1 VLSPDAPDGAADE
14 DCSHMAVDPNGF
26 ASQAALMVFDDDLQ
40 VLCWNEGAQALTGI
54 PAEEAVGR
62 PCWEVIAG
70 RDDEGGTICHRG
82 CSRARIVREGRCLPA
97 EVLHARTATGR
108 RRISLETIAAQAEEG
123 TLFIHVM
130 RDAPAPAPKEPDA
143 PPGPAPQLTPRQRQI
158 LELLAAGQAPKVIAR
173 QLGLMETTVRNHI
186 RLLFLALGAHS
197 QLEAVAR
204 ARDYGL
210 I

>member
-1 VLSPDAPDGAADE
+1 
-14 DCSHMAVDPNGF
+14 MAVDPNGF

-40 VLCWNEGAQALTGI
+40 VLCWNEGAEALTGI

-62 PCWEVIAG
+62 PCWAVIAG
-70 RDDEGGTICHRG
+70 RDDQGGTVCHKG

-108 RRISLETIAAQAEEG
+108 RRISLETIAAEAEEG
-123 TLFIHVM
+123 ALFLHVM
-130 RDAPAPAPKEPDA
+130 RDAPAPMEAERPS
-143 PPGPAPQLTPRQRQI
+143 GPVPQLTPRQHEI
-158 LELLAAGQAPKVIAR
+158 LQRLAEGQPPKLVAR
-173 QLGLMETTVRNHI
+173 DLGLMETTVRNHI
-186 RLLFLALGAHS
+186 RLLHLALGAHS

-204 ARDYGL
+204 ARAFGL

>member
-1 VLSPDAPDGAADE
+1 
-14 DCSHMAVDPNGF
+14 
-26 ASQAALMVFDDDLQ
+26 MVFDDDLQ
-40 VLCWNEGAQALTGI
+40 VLCWNEGAKALTGI
-54 PAEEAVGR
+54 PPEEAVGR

-70 RDDEGGTICHRG
+70 RDDEGGLICHRG

-108 RRISLETIAAQAEEG
+108 RRVSLETIAAEADEG

-130 RDAPAPAPKEPDA
+130 RDAPALEPEHPAES
-143 PPGPAPQLTPRQRQI
+143 PGPAPQLTARQRQI
-158 LELLAAGQAPKVIAR
+158 LHFLAVGKPPKVIALE
-173 QLGLMETTVRNHI
+173 LGLMETTVRNHI

-204 ARDYGL
+204 ARSFRL
-210 I
+210 V

>member
-1 VLSPDAPDGAADE
+1 
-14 DCSHMAVDPNGF
+14 MAVDPKGF
-26 ASQAALMVFDDDLQ
+26 SSQAALMVFDDDLR
-40 VLCWNEGAQALTGI
+40 VLCWNDGAEALTGI
-54 PAEEAVGR
+54 PAAEAVGR

-70 RDDEGGTICHRG
+70 EDDAGGIVCHRG

-108 RRISLETIAAQAEEG
+108 RRIALETIAAEGEEG

-130 RDAPAPAPKEPDA
+130 RDAPVEEPVSETA
-143 PPGPAPQLTPRQRQI
+143 STPGLRPQLTPRQHEI
-158 LELLAAGQAPKVIAR
+158 LGLLAKGRPPKLIALE
-173 QLGLMETTVRNHI
+173 LGLMETTVRNHI
-186 RLLFLALGAHS
+186 RLLLLALGAHS

-210 I
+210 V

>member
-1 VLSPDAPDGAADE
+1 
-14 DCSHMAVDPNGF
+14 MAVDPKGF
-26 ASQAALMVFDDDLQ
+26 SSQAALMVFDDDLR
-40 VLCWNEGAQALTGI
+40 VLCWNDGAEALTGI
-54 PAEEAVGR
+54 PAAEAVGR

-70 RDDEGGTICHRG
+70 EDDAGGIVCHRG

-108 RRISLETIAAQAEEG
+108 RRIALETIAAEGEEG

-130 RDAPAPAPKEPDA
+130 RDAPVEEPVSEA
-143 PPGPAPQLTPRQRQI
+143 AATPGPRPQLTPRQPEI
-158 LELLAAGQAPKVIAR
+158 LAQLAKGRPPKLIALE
-173 QLGLMETTVRNHI
+173 LGLMETTVRNHI
-186 RLLFLALGAHS
+186 RLLLLALGAHS

-210 I
+210 V

>member
-1 VLSPDAPDGAADE
+1 
-14 DCSHMAVDPNGF
+14 MAVDPKGF
-26 ASQAALMVFDDDLQ
+26 SSQAALMVFDDDLR
-40 VLCWNEGAQALTGI
+40 VLCWNDGAEALTGI
-54 PAEEAVGR
+54 PAAEAVGR

-70 RDDEGGTICHRG
+70 EDDAGGIVCHRG

-108 RRISLETIAAQAEEG
+108 RRIALETIAAEGEEG

-130 RDAPAPAPKEPDA
+130 RDAPVEEPVSEPAST
-143 PPGPAPQLTPRQRQI
+143 PGPRPQLTPRQHEI
-158 LELLAAGQAPKVIAR
+158 LALLAKGQPPKLIALE
-173 QLGLMETTVRNHI
+173 LGLMETTVRNHI
-186 RLLFLALGAHS
+186 RLLLLALGAHS

-210 I
+210 V

>member
-1 VLSPDAPDGAADE
+1 
-14 DCSHMAVDPNGF
+14 MAVDPNGF

-40 VLCWNEGAQALTGI
+40 ILCWNEGAETLTGI

-62 PCWEVIAG
+62 PCWAVIAG
-70 RDDEGGTICHRG
+70 RDDEGGTVCHKG

-108 RRISLETIAAQAEEG
+108 RRISLETIAAEAEEG
-123 TLFIHVM
+123 TLFLHVM
-130 RDAPAPAPKEPDA
+130 RDAPEPVQ
-143 PPGPAPQLTPRQRQI
+143 PEKPCGPAPQLTPRQHEI
-158 LELLAAGQAPKVIAR
+158 LERLAMGEPPKLVAR
-173 QLGLMETTVRNHI
+173 DLGLMETTVRNHI
-186 RLLFLALGAHS
+186 RLLHLALGAHS

-204 ARDYGL
+204 ARAFGL